1 MAVAPKPSEIFQRA
15 VDEGERRLDQS
26 LLELVSTAFIA
37 GFTIVFGI
45 IALGVTH
52 ALTEPVLGEAA
63 KVVGGI
69 AFAIGLV
76 FLIVGRTELFNE
88 NFFDPAATA
97 FERRE
102 AGILYRLFRLWG
114 LTFVLNLV
122 GGALFSLVVSV
133 HGVLPEGTRS
143 ALSRI
148 AEETAARGDLATF
161 MSAIVGGGLVAM
173 LSFLLQAVDSVG
185 SRISLALMVGFLLA
199 VGPLAHVIVT
209 VLHLFLGILFG
220 APVDFGTLLAIM
232 GITTAGNLVG
242 GVGLVTLSHIAQA
255 EGARESGS

>member
-1 MAVAPKPSEIFQRA
+1 M
-15 VDEGERRLDQS
+15 DEGERRLDQS
-26 LLELVSTAFIA
+26 LLELVSTGFIA
-37 GFTIVFGI
+37 GFTVLFGI
-45 IALGVTH
+45 VALGVTH
-52 ALTEPVLGEAA
+52 ALTEPILGEAA
-63 KVVGGI
+63 KVAGAL
-69 AFAIGLV
+69 AFGIGLV
-76 FLIVGRTELFNE
+76 FLIVGRSELFNE

-102 AGILYRLFRLWG
+102 PGILYRLVRLWG

-122 GGALFSLVVSV
+122 GGALFSLVFAV

-148 AEETAARGDLATF
+148 AEEIAARGDWATF

-173 LSFLLQAVDSVG
+173 LSFLLQAVDTVG
-185 SRISLALMVGFLLA
+185 SRIALAFSVGFLLA
-199 VGPLAHVIVT
+199 VGPFDHVIVT

-220 APVDFGTLLAIM
+220 AQVGFGTVGEIM
-232 GITTAGNLVG
+232 AITTGGNLVG

-255 EGARESGS
+255 EGARESET